1 MNNITTSLAR
11 GLCLIL
17 LACVFPS
24 ATFAQDAGG
33 VLPVE
38 DIEHALW
45 HEPITIIQAEPAQA
59 GGDGTQAVLLQRGEA
74 PPLRVKVRPAPR
86 GGEAFGNQPRY
97 EVAAYQVQKLFLD
110 PAQYVVPPTA
120 VRCLPL
126 DAYQAFDPFAEPTF
140 ANTASVLFVL
150 QHHLA
155 AASAD
160 KLFDQDRFK
169 KDPMYARHLGH
180 LLVFTY
186 LIKHNNSNRDNTII
200 SGDPADPRLFSVEN
214 STAFD
219 APAASRHGHA
229 WRRFPVTRLP
239 AEPIGRLRSVTL
251 DAVRE
256 ALAVIVQF
264 RVEDGQLIPMEST
277 ENFNIR
283 QGVRRAEDMIQLGL
297 TEKEIRDLYTR
308 LEDLLRLVGIGRIE
322 TF

>member
-1 MNNITTSLAR
+1 MNNVIASLVW
-11 GLCLIL
+11 GLCIAL
-17 LACVFPS
+17 LALVFTAP
-24 ATFAQDAGG
+24 TFAQDRDEA
-33 VLPVE
+33 LSVE

-45 HEPITIIQAEPAQA
+45 HEPVDIVQAEPAQA
-59 GGDGTQAVLLQRGEA
+59 GGEGTQTALLQRGEA
-74 PPLRVKVRPAPR
+74 PPLLVKVRPAPR

-120 VRCLPL
+120 VRSLPF
-126 DAYQAFDPFAEPTF
+126 DVYQAFDPFGEPTF

-150 QHHLA
+150 QRHLD
-155 AASAD
+155 AASTD
-160 KLFDQDRFK
+160 RLFDRDRFK
-169 KDPMYARHLGH
+169 KDSVYARHLGH

-200 SGDPADPRLFSVEN
+200 SEDPAAPRLFSVAN

-219 APAASRHGHA
+219 SPAASSHGHA
-229 WRRFPVTRLP
+229 WSRFPVTRLP
-239 AEPIGRLRSVTL
+239 AEPIDRLRSVTL
-251 DAVRE
+251 DAVRQ

-308 LEDLLRLVGIGRIE
+308 LEELLRLVGIGRIE